1 MINVLQL
8 IHAFIEGGSERQM
21 IQLTKLLLES
31 GKYRVHVACLDGTG
45 ALRQEIDRLGFSE
58 VAEFP
63 LTSFYDSNML
73 LQLRRFRDHVRK
85 RDIRLVHTHDFY
97 SNIFGMAGSAL
108 SGVPVRMASRRETQG
123 MRTQNQK
130 RGELLAFKLA
140 HRIIANAEAVRDQLL
155 LEGVPGKKISVVY
168 NGLDLA
174 RLTPQSSTR
183 SEILTLLGLSAM
195 EETPGLKFVTIVAN
209 LKHDVK
215 DHPMFLRAARRIQ
228 AAVPE
233 ARFLIA
239 GTGELLAPMRALAAE
254 LGIGSHSFFLGRCAQ
269 VPELLSISDV
279 CVLSSKAEGFS
290 NAILEYMAAEKP
302 VVATNVGGARE
313 AVIEGETG
321 YLVASNDDEKMAQRI
336 VDLLRNPELALSMG
350 QAGRRRVETRFSC
363 QAQLGKT
370 EQIYEELLRRTKSSK
385 PN

>member
-31 GKYRVHVACLDGTG
+31 GKYRVHVACLDGAG

-58 VAEFP
+58 IAEFP

-73 LQLRRFRDHVRK
+73 LQLRRFRDHVKK

-108 SGVPVRMASRRETQG
+108 SGVPVRIASRRETQG

-140 HRIIANAEAVRDQLL
+140 HRIIANAEAVRDQLM
-155 LEGVPGKKISVVY
+155 LEGVSGKKISVVY
-168 NGLDLA
+168 NGLDFA

-183 SEILTLLGLSAM
+183 NEILTLLGLSAM

-290 NAILEYMAAEKP
+290 NAILEYMAGEKP

-336 VDLLRNPELALSMG
+336 VELLRNPELALSMG

-363 QAQLGKT
+363 QAQRGKT
-370 EQIYEELLRRTKSSK
+370 ERIYEELLSRTKKSK